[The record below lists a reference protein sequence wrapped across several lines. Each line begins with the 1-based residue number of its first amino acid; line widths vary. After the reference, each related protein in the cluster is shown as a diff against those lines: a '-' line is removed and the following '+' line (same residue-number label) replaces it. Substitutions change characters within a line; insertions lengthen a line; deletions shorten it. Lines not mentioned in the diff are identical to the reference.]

1 MKRLVG
7 KRFIAGGKR
16 LVPGTIVDVTGWRNL
31 KVLESGG
38 WLKPVPDSEPKSAP
52 KVDEPKVE
60 AEEASP
66 KPVKKATKPA
76 DGSENDK

>member
-1 MKRLVG
+1 MERLVG
-7 KRFIAGGKR
+7 KRFVAGGKR

-38 WLKPVPDSEPKSAP
+38 WLLPVSTEPKLAP

-66 KPVKKATKPA
+66 KPVKKAVKPA